1 MNLIRGLI
9 SMMRLPN
16 CIMIGFSVIVGEII
30 ATPTFFSGQAAL
42 YGFLTGFLLL
52 AASMVLND
60 YSDSD
65 VDAINEP
72 QRLVPSGNVKPSQA
86 MSFAVV
92 LCALGFLSAAQ
103 TGVWTLLL
111 AAFSMVV
118 AVAYNFKFKK
128 TGLPGNA
135 LVSANVALP
144 FIYGGLVVGGLIVGR
159 STWALL
165 MFASLAFI
173 ASMGRE
179 VVKGIVDMTGDA
191 AKGIQSVAV
200 KMGNAYAAKQGA
212 SLFLLAVAF
221 SVLPIALGVVSIYY
235 IPLVIISDIGFAL
248 TSYSIVTN
256 PSARNAKRN
265 KKYVLMWMLFGL
277 LAFVFGAL

>member
-1 MNLIRGLI
+1 
-9 SMMRLPN
+9 
-16 CIMIGFSVIVGEII
+16 
-30 ATPTFFSGQAAL
+30 
-42 YGFLTGFLLL
+42 
-52 AASMVLND
+52 
-60 YSDSD
+60 
-65 VDAINEP
+65 
-72 QRLVPSGNVKPSQA
+72 
-86 MSFAVV
+86 
-92 LCALGFLSAAQ
+92 AAQ

-144 FIYGGLVVGGLIVGR
+144 FIYGGLIVGR

-248 TSYSIVTN
+248 TS
-256 PSARNAKRN
+256 
-265 KKYVLMWMLFGL
+265 
-277 LAFVFGAL
+277 

>member
-1 MNLIRGLI
+1 MNLIRGLV

-30 ATPTFFSGQAAL
+30 AATPFFSGQAAL

-60 YSDSD
+60 YSDRD

-72 QRLVPSGNVKPSQA
+72 ERPIPSGSVKPTQA
-86 MSFAVV
+86 MSFSVI
-92 LCALGFLSAAQ
+92 LCALGFLSASQ
-103 TGVWTLLL
+103 TGVWTLIV
-111 AAFSMVV
+111 AALSMVV

-144 FIYGGLVVGGLIVGR
+144 FIYGGLVVGRQTSLLLI
-159 STWALL
+159 
-165 MFASLAFI
+165 FATLAFFS
-173 ASMGRE
+173 SMGRE
-179 VVKGIVDMTGDA
+179 VVKGIVDVTGDA

-212 SLFLLAVAF
+212 SLFLIAVAL
-221 SVLPIALGVVSIYY
+221 SVVPIALGVVSNYY

-265 KKYVLMWMLFGL
+265 KKYALLWMLFGL

>member
-1 MNLIRGLI
+1 
-9 SMMRLPN
+9 
-16 CIMIGFSVIVGEII
+16 MIGFSVIVGEII
-30 ATPTFFSGQAAL
+30 AATPFFSGQAAL

-52 AASMVLND
+52 ASSMVLND
-60 YSDSD
+60 YSDRD

-72 QRLVPSGNVKPSQA
+72 ERPIPSGNVKPTQA

-92 LCALGFLSAAQ
+92 LCALGFLSASQ
-103 TGVWTLLL
+103 TGVWTLIV
-111 AAFSMVV
+111 AGFSMVV
-118 AVAYNFKFKK
+118 AAAYNFKFKK

-144 FIYGGLVVGGLIVGR
+144 FIYGGLVVGR
-159 STWALL
+159 QTSLL
-165 MFASLAFI
+165 LVFATLAFI
-173 ASMGRE
+173 SSMGRE
-179 VVKGIVDMTGDA
+179 VVKGIVDVTGDA
-191 AKGIQSVAV
+191 SKGIQSVAV

-212 SLFLLAVAF
+212 ALFLMAVGLSA
-221 SVLPIALGVVSIYY
+221 VPIALGVVSNYY

-265 KKYVLMWMLFGL
+265 KKYALLWMLFGL

>member
-9 SMMRLPN
+9 SLMRLPN

-30 ATPTFFSGQAAL
+30 ATAPFFSGQPAL

-60 YSDSD
+60 YSDSG

-72 QRLVPSGNVKPSQA
+72 ERPIPSGNVKPPQA
-86 MSFAVV
+86 MSFAIV

-103 TGVWTLLL
+103 TGLLTLTV

-144 FIYGGLVVGGLIVGR
+144 FIYGGLVVGR
-159 STWALL
+159 PTWALL
-165 MFASLAFI
+165 IFATLAFI
-173 ASMGRE
+173 SSMGRE
-179 VVKGIVDMTGDA
+179 VVKGIVDVTGDA

-212 SLFLLAVAF
+212 ALFLTAVAL
-221 SVLPIALGVVSIYY
+221 SAVPIAVGVVSNTFYY
-235 IPLVIISDIGFAL
+235 LPLVIISDIGFAL

-256 PSARNAKRN
+256 PSSRNAKRN
-265 KKYVLMWMLFGL
+265 KKYTLLWMLFGL

>member
-1 MNLIRGLI
+1 MNLIRGLV

-30 ATPTFFSGQAAL
+30 AATPFFSGQAAL

-60 YSDSD
+60 YSDRD

-72 QRLVPSGNVKPSQA
+72 ERPIPSGSVKPTQA
-86 MSFAVV
+86 MSFSVI
-92 LCALGFLSAAQ
+92 LCALGFLSASQ
-103 TGVWTLLL
+103 TGVWTLIV
-111 AAFSMVV
+111 AALSMVV

-144 FIYGGLVVGGLIVGR
+144 FIYGGLVVGRQTSLLLI
-159 STWALL
+159 
-165 MFASLAFI
+165 FATLAFFS
-173 ASMGRE
+173 SMGRE
-179 VVKGIVDMTGDA
+179 VVKGIVDVTGDA

-212 SLFLLAVAF
+212 SLFLIAVAL
-221 SVLPIALGVVSIYY
+221 SVVPIALSVVSNYY

-265 KKYVLMWMLFGL
+265 KKYALLWMLFGL

>member
-1 MNLIRGLI
+1 MNSIKGLL

-16 CIMIGFSVIVGEII
+16 CIMIGFSVVVGEII
-30 ATPTFFSGQAAL
+30 ATPFFSGQAAL
-42 YGFLTGFLLL
+42 YGFLTGFFLL
-52 AASMVLND
+52 AASMLLND
-60 YSDSD
+60 YSDRD

-72 QRLVPSGNVKPSQA
+72 QRPIPSGSVKPAQA
-86 MSFAVV
+86 MSFAII
-92 LCALGFLSAAQ
+92 LCALGFLTAAQ

-111 AAFSMVV
+111 AAISVVV
-118 AVAYNFKFKK
+118 ATAYNFLFKK
-128 TGLPGNA
+128 TGLAGNA

-144 FIYGGLVVGGLIVGR
+144 FIYGGLVVGK

-165 MFASLAFI
+165 IFATLAFI

-179 VVKGIVDMTGDA
+179 ILKGIVDVTGDA
-191 AKGIQSVAV
+191 IKGIRSVAV
-200 KMGNAYAAKQGA
+200 KKGNLYAAKQGA
-212 SLFLLAVAF
+212 SFFLTAVVL
-221 SVLPIALGVVSIYY
+221 SVLPIAFGIVSYYY

-256 PSARNAKRN
+256 SSPRNAKRN

>member
-30 ATPTFFSGQAAL
+30 ATPFFSGQAAL

-52 AASMVLND
+52 AAGMVLND
-60 YSDSD
+60 YSDRD

-72 QRLVPSGNVKPSQA
+72 ERPIPSGNVTPTQA

-92 LCALGFLSAAQ
+92 LCALGLLSASQ
-103 TGVWTLLL
+103 TGVWTLIV
-111 AAFSMVV
+111 AGFSMVV
-118 AVAYNFKFKK
+118 ATAYNFKFKK

-144 FIYGGLVVGGLIVGR
+144 FIYGGLVVGRQTSLLLI
-159 STWALL
+159 
-165 MFASLAFI
+165 FATLAFI
-173 ASMGRE
+173 SSMGRE
-179 VVKGIVDMTGDA
+179 VVKGIVDVTGDA

-200 KMGNAYAAKQGA
+200 KMGNTYAAKQGA
-212 SLFLLAVAF
+212 ALFLMAVAL
-221 SVLPIALGVVSIYY
+221 SAVPIALGVVSNYY

-265 KKYVLMWMLFGL
+265 KKYALLWMLFGL

>member
-9 SMMRLPN
+9 SMMRLQN
-16 CIMIGFSVIVGEII
+16 CVMIGFSVIVGEII
-30 ATPTFFSGQAAL
+30 ATPFFSGQAAL

-60 YSDSD
+60 YSDRD

-72 QRLVPSGNVKPSQA
+72 ERPIPSGNVKPTQA

-92 LCALGFLSAAQ
+92 LSALGFLSASQ
-103 TGVWTLLL
+103 TGVWTLIV
-111 AAFSMVV
+111 AGFSMVV

-144 FIYGGLVVGGLIVGR
+144 FIYGGLVVGRPTWPLLI
-159 STWALL
+159 
-165 MFASLAFI
+165 FATLAFI

-179 VVKGIVDMTGDA
+179 VVKGIVDVTGDA

-200 KMGNAYAAKQGA
+200 KKGNTYAAKQGA
-212 SLFLLAVAF
+212 ALFLMAVAL
-221 SVLPIALGVVSIYY
+221 SAVPIALGVVSNYY
-235 IPLVIISDIGFAL
+235 IPLVVISDIGFAL

-265 KKYVLMWMLFGL
+265 KKYALLWMLFGL
-277 LAFVFGAL
+277 LAFVCGAL

>member
-30 ATPTFFSGQAAL
+30 ATPIFSGQAAL

-60 YSDSD
+60 YSDRD

-72 QRLVPSGNVKPSQA
+72 ERPIPSGNVKPTQA
-86 MSFAVV
+86 MSFAVA
-92 LCALGFLSAAQ
+92 LCALGFLSASQ
-103 TGVWTLLL
+103 TGVWTLIV
-111 AAFSMVV
+111 AGFSMVV
-118 AVAYNFKFKK
+118 AAAYNFKFKK

-144 FIYGGLVVGGLIVGR
+144 FIYGGLVVGRQTSLLLI
-159 STWALL
+159 
-165 MFASLAFI
+165 FAVLAFI
-173 ASMGRE
+173 SSMGRE
-179 VVKGIVDMTGDA
+179 VVKGIVDATGDA

-200 KMGNAYAAKQGA
+200 KMGNEYAAKQGA
-212 SLFLLAVAF
+212 ALFLMAVAL
-221 SVLPIALGVVSIYY
+221 SVVPIVLSAVSNYY

-265 KKYVLMWMLFGL
+265 KKYALLWMLFGL